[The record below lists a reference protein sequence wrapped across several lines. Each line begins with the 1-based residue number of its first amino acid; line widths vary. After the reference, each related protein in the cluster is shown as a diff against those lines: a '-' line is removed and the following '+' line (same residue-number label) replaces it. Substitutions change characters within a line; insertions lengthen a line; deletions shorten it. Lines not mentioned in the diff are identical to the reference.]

1 MMTDRLRVSVVAA
14 PMAAIDPRALSQAWY
29 SALHLARER
38 TTQTPQSR
46 VTSRQPQRPGATLA
60 KTEVA
65 SREAHSAMLRC
76 VERTGSAIRC
86 VTNEPL
92 MHRTRAT
99 LTRRI
104 EFALAKQ
111 SAPPA
116 RAAFVVVD
124 GSKRALVV
132 LQTRGATT
140 HVVAICAPA
149 HRQAITLALSQVRA
163 ALAARGIA
171 FRSRIEANA
180 ACS

>member
-14 PMAAIDPRALSQAWY
+14 PLAAIDPRALSQAWY

-38 TTQTPQSR
+38 TEQLPQSR
-46 VTSRQPQRPGATLA
+46 AAAREPQRVSVVPA

-65 SREAHSAMLRC
+65 SREPRDAMQPCRA
-76 VERTGSAIRC
+76 RAGSAIRG
-86 VTNEPL
+86 VTSEPL
-92 MHRTRAT
+92 ARRARGT
-99 LTRRI
+99 FTRRI
-104 EFALAKQ
+104 AFALARR
-111 SAPPA
+111 SGPPA

-124 GSKRALVV
+124 GSKRALIV

-149 HRQAITLALSQVRA
+149 HRQAVAFALSQVRA

-171 FRSRIEANA
+171 FQSRIEANA

>member
-14 PMAAIDPRALSQAWY
+14 PLAAIDPRALSQAWY

-38 TTQTPQSR
+38 SAQTPQSR
-46 VTSRQPQRPGATLA
+46 ATSREPQLPHAPPL
-60 KTEVA
+60 KTEAA
-65 SREAHSAMLRC
+65 SREPHGAMLPCR
-76 VERTGSAIRC
+76 ERAGSAVRC
-86 VTNEPL
+86 VTSEPL
-92 MHRTRAT
+92 VHRTRAT
-99 LTRRI
+99 FTRRI
-104 EFALAKQ
+104 EFALTRR
-111 SAPPA
+111 SGPPA

-124 GSKRALVV
+124 GSKRALIV

-149 HRQAITLALSQVRA
+149 HRQAIALALSQARA